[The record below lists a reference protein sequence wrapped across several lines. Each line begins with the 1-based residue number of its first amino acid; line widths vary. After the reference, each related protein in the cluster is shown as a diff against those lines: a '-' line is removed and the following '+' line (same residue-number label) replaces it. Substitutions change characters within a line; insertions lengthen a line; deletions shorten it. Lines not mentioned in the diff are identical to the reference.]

1 MIFKDKNP
9 SVFAGLVA
17 ALGVTAVLVAPD
29 LAAAEELQAAV
40 VPDQAA
46 VVASAQETDGQAAD
60 ADEKTSDAGSAAAE
74 DAVVEDDA
82 GKGGSA
88 EDAAGA
94 TGADDATGA
103 EDVAGATDTEQG
115 DGAADDASGAG
126 NDGSAECAGD
136 AADAVDAEQG
146 DGKKAE
152 DAVADAG
159 AADAATAPVAVEA
172 AGSAHKDEWVKGADG
187 SYSWYG
193 SDGKQVVSDWV
204 VTDRGLDNKA
214 GALQRYWIKDTG
226 LLAMSELLSFTDYWA
241 YATEHGYV
249 VRGKYTVLDKDG
261 NTLVYLADND
271 GRLESA
277 GWHVTDAYGDGL
289 QRYYVESDTH
299 SARVGYSEA
308 GFAHYTT
315 EAGYVLRGA
324 AKGSDGGLYYAD
336 NSGRLKE
343 SGWLVTD
350 AYGQGL
356 QRYWFAGNKVAS
368 EGLYQT
374 GASSWAY
381 VTSAGYVLRGAQAS
395 GRLVYLADN
404 EGTLAGGSRGG
415 WVVSSAYGQGLQRY
429 WVDPDTHAAVAGYD
443 DGSAHAELGNYAHFT
458 TEAGYALRGV
468 QYLKDAGVV
477 YLGDNDARL
486 ARGEGADGTGWLVTD
501 AYGQGLQRYWV
512 EYGGFA
518 RVGYSEAG
526 YAHYTTDKGYVL
538 RGAAKGS
545 DGGLYYAD
553 NSGRL
558 KESGWL
564 VTDAYGQGLQR
575 YWFAGNKVASEG
587 LYQTGASSWA
597 YVTSAGYVL
606 RGAQASGRLV
616 YLADNEGTLAGGSRG
631 GWVVSSAY
639 GQGLQRY
646 WVDPDTHAAVAGYDD
661 GSAHAELGNYA
672 HFTTEAGYALRG
684 VQYLKDAGVVYL
696 GDNDARLARGEGADG
711 TGWLVTDAYGQGLQR
726 YWVEYGGFARVGYSE
741 AGYAHY
747 TTDKGYVLRGALR
760 DSAGDVYY
768 ADNNGKLM
776 ESGWLV
782 TADVTG
788 AIERFW
794 IQNYKAARNTFINA
808 GNGWWAYCKDD
819 GTVLRGTGKVDGKV
833 ILADNDGRLAGTGWA
848 VANYGKGL
856 QRYYLGSVSG
866 AGYGYAL
873 TGFFQAVLG
882 SYGNVWFYGDA
893 NWGYVLRGKTNF
905 AGTGMLISN
914 NDGVLA
920 ESLNN
925 NVKAGMVVTNSL
937 GDGLQRYYF
946 VQSNGHYYA
955 KTGVFTYNGDHYFG
969 NESTGYL
976 ARGKARYG
984 SGMLVADNDGKLL
997 WGNNGSWAVTS
1008 QFDGSVQRYY
1018 IVTIGKDSAGNEIRG
1033 AKIGYFTIGS
1043 DEYYGRDD
1051 QGYVVRGYWTAPDG
1065 MVYYADN
1072 DGKLDMFREIRSR
1085 IWGWTSGTG
1094 YLIVVDSASYRT
1106 FIFEGS
1112 QYNWKLKY
1120 AWACGV
1126 WMNGYGPEMHH
1137 RDSYGWYNDYTVGGD
1152 GACYNYTRWADGRNN
1167 FKGGYRASYYPEDD
1181 IKWFTG
1187 ICLDLGF
1194 HSTIGWEGGY
1204 SDPNQLGV
1212 KVSHGCI
1219 RLLESNAKWIYDN
1232 CGVGTRVRF
1241 A

>member
-74 DAVVEDDA
+74 DAAVEADA

-115 DGAADDASGAG
+115 DGAADDAAGAG
-126 NDGSAECAGD
+126 KDGSAEGAGD
-136 AADAVDAEQG
+136 VADAVDAEQG
-146 DGKKAE
+146 DGASADVAVKKAE

-159 AADAATAPVAVEA
+159 AADAAAAPVAVEA
-172 AGSAHKDEWVKGADG
+172 AEPAHKNEWVKGTDG

-204 VTDRGLDNKA
+204 VTDRGLDNNA

-226 LLAMSELLSFTDYWA
+226 LLAMSELLSFADYWA

-315 EAGYVLRGA
+315 DKGYVLRGA

-336 NSGRLKE
+336 NSGKLME

-429 WVDPDTHAAVAGYD
+429 WVDPDKHAAVAGYD

-486 ARGEGADGTGWLVTD
+486 ARGEGADGMGWLVTD

-526 YAHYTTDKGYVL
+526 
-538 RGAAKGS
+538 
-545 DGGLYYAD
+545 
-553 NSGRL
+553 
-558 KESGWL
+558 
-564 VTDAYGQGLQR
+564 
-575 YWFAGNKVASEG
+575 F
-587 LYQTGASSWA
+587 
-597 YVTSAGYVL
+597 
-606 RGAQASGRLV
+606 
-616 YLADNEGTLAGGSRG
+616 
-631 GWVVSSAY
+631 
-639 GQGLQRY
+639 
-646 WVDPDTHAAVAGYDD
+646 
-661 GSAHAELGNYA
+661 
-672 HFTTEAGYALRG
+672 
-684 VQYLKDAGVVYL
+684 
-696 GDNDARLARGEGADG
+696 
-711 TGWLVTDAYGQGLQR
+711 
-726 YWVEYGGFARVGYSE
+726 
-741 AGYAHY
+741 AHY

-768 ADNNGKLM
+768 ADNSGRLM

-925 NVKAGMVVTNSL
+925 DVKAGMVVTNSL

-946 VQSNGHYYA
+946 VQSNGHFYA

-984 SGMLVADNDGKLL
+984 SGMLVAGNDGKLL
-997 WGNNGSWAVTS
+997 WGNDGSWAVTS
-1008 QFDGSVQRYY
+1008 QFDGSAQRYY

-1033 AKIGYFTIGS
+1033 AKVGYFTIGS

-1072 DGKLDMFREIRSR
+1072 DGKLDMYREIRSR

-1212 KVSHGCI
+1212 NVSHGCI